1 MDTARITTN
10 DVGAVLESLG
20 VEAARATLLT
30 EIGRVFGVYGI
41 GVDARHL
48 NLIADFMM
56 HQVPRA
62 RYYCYAPQQ
71 LEQPPSH
78 RCQAPP
84 PCTTVMAATSA
95 LVAVRFAWPSL

>member
-1 MDTARITTN
+1 MGTLPSSTAELCHHSTLTVDAFLSQPQDLVDTARITTN

-56 HQVPRA
+56 HQVA
-62 RYYCYAPQQ
+62 G
-71 LEQPPSH
+71 
-78 RCQAPP
+78 
-84 PCTTVMAATSA
+84 A
-95 LVAVRFAWPSL
+95 LYL